1 MEKLTGKYKT
11 TGNMYYIKQQLLYT
25 PHIDPGE
32 THWKI

>member
-11 TGNMYYIKQQLLYT
+11 GNMHYIKQQLLYT